1 MPSASSLAAAARQGL
16 RDESMK
22 EAMIESASA
31 DDIGLPPIE
40 LPQMKEKEPRKTTN
54 QKLTEMAAEAE
65 RYLQQAPSIFEN
77 EPVLDRAKRD
87 CQLYGAGLADPL
99 VRKAAQR
106 RQCLQRPP
114 ALRF

>member
-1 MPSASSLAAAARQGL
+1 MRTQ
-16 RDESMK
+16 
-22 EAMIESASA
+22 
-31 DDIGLPPIE
+31 
-40 LPQMKEKEPRKTTN
+40 N

-106 RQCLQRPP
+106 RQRGAERPRP
-114 ALRF
+114 GGRCAFREKDRASAMAKLRACAGVYDPTKDRALKGFEGKAA